1 MADQFESNTRS
12 PHPDSEVDD
21 PLAELARIIGYE
33 RPSEVAA
40 PADESSDS
48 AEFDLEAELMRE
60 LDVPLAPSADEID
73 SIEADEALDAMLAN
87 NDYDM
92 DAGEL
97 SSQDSQSEVGD
108 EQVGI
113 ALDDAPETDAAD
125 FMTADG
131 RSSAGLLKA
140 IENEAP
146 FAHEGGHGDETGIDD
161 DWMMTLDADDDA
173 PGLDFDA
180 AASEHPGNQPPFEP
194 VDDVAPDSAAEAV
207 AAPVAGAGELHAAAA
222 SDFGDDDVFA
232 DMARFELPSVQQN
245 DVVDNDVTH
254 DDAPQAPDEGQ
265 AAAGP
270 ANEPEEMPLDFEE
283 YLSTELD
290 VFEQEVAMGG
300 DRDDGAAAA
309 DIDETV
315 NDGASDVEA
324 ALEALNESDLEDDF
338 AVFDDAAEELLTAI
352 GGDSDGSVENAA
364 KADPVNAAD
373 DSWSLDQIEEG
384 AAEELDEE
392 LDDMFALPERA
403 VSTST
408 ERRDETDELDLD
420 LEQLLAESINDGD
433 EDLVEPEEAVST
445 SLQTE
450 QVLQADDWL
459 SQSPE
464 PQQTVSRDEM
474 SAAFLDL
481 ATDVDTEQ
489 VQPEP
494 SVISPVVGSA
504 DAVSAT
510 QPEQG
515 DWLDG
520 FAASEQGAEPEGA
533 QPDDSEYYFD
543 AGLIA
548 EADETVE
555 VVADI
560 DVPVLHHDNP
570 QPVEPDYDTD
580 IEREFAD
587 LSDTHSDDR
596 AVDGVGATYTAAATY
611 AVAEGWNRGE
621 TTPQSDEVSDEY
633 IALERELGVS
643 FDEEA
648 RASFGEGYD
657 GEFPTGDFDINE
669 ELAVEGNGQDNRSR
683 GPVLALA
690 VLGVAVLAG
699 VGAFGWSMLSGDGG
713 VGDDGPRIIRADKDP
728 VKVLP
733 ENPGGVTVPNQDKA
747 VYDRVAGGT
756 GTSTGQPALVNSA
769 EEPVDVVQR
778 TLDPGILPLEGR
790 ADSLEK
796 SEERLSAETSGSDV
810 ASNEPAPPVISPRKV
825 RTMIVKPDGSI
836 VAREVEEP
844 EAAAAVET
852 SQPQATAEPQV
863 ATLTQPDQGAA
874 SITQPVPVA
883 EQVETALEQPVEQP
897 AETETPA
904 TEGTLAPVRVV
915 TTQPIRPVANA
926 PVPLGRPVDQP
937 VNVVGTVTQGGR
949 VDAAPAAPAAPV
961 ASQPVEVASAPAA
974 AAPAAPAA
982 APVANPGGYY
992 VQIASQPTAEGAQS
1006 SWNTLSSRYSSVLGG
1021 QNVDI
1026 QRADIP
1032 GKGVFHR
1039 VRVPAGSRDQA
1050 NALCSRY
1057 KAAGGSCFVSR

>member
-1 MADQFESNTRS
+1 M
-12 PHPDSEVDD
+12 
-21 PLAELARIIGYE
+21 AELARIIGYE
-33 RPSEVAA
+33 RPSEVAE
-40 PADESSDS
+40 PASESPDS

-60 LDVPLAPSADEID
+60 LDVPLAPSDDEID

-87 NDYDM
+87 NDYDL
-92 DAGEL
+92 DVVKLSAQDSPSEIADEQAGER
-97 SSQDSQSEVGD
+97 
-108 EQVGI
+108 
-113 ALDDAPETDAAD
+113 LDDAPESGAAD
-125 FMTADG
+125 FMAADG

-146 FAHEGGHGDETGIDD
+146 FAHEGGRGDETGIDD

-180 AASEHPGNQPPFEP
+180 PAPEHQADQQQFEQ
-194 VDDVAPDSAAEAV
+194 VDEVSAPAVQETVAV
-207 AAPVAGAGELHAAAA
+207 PVAEPGELHDDIAAAD
-222 SDFGDDDVFA
+222 DFGDDDVFA
-232 DMARFELPSVQQN
+232 DMARFELPSVDRN
-245 DVVDNDVTH
+245 GTVDNGVAVDEV
-254 DDAPQAPDEGQ
+254 PQASDEVQ
-265 AAAGP
+265 AVDGP

-300 DRDDGAAAA
+300 DRDDSAAAA
-309 DIDETV
+309 DMYEAAD
-315 NDGASDVEA
+315 DGKSDVET
-324 ALEALNESDLEDDF
+324 ALEALNESDLEDDL

-352 GGDSDGSVENAA
+352 GEDSDNNVESAA
-364 KADPVNAAD
+364 KADPTNAAG
-373 DSWSLDQIEEG
+373 DSWSLDQIEEA

-392 LDDMFALPERA
+392 LDDMFVLPERA
-403 VSTST
+403 VSAST
-408 ERRDETDELDLD
+408 GTRDEADDLDLD
-420 LEQLLAESINDGD
+420 LEQLLAESFDEGD

-489 VQPEP
+489 AQPEP

-520 FAASEQGAEPEGA
+520 FAASEQGVQTEGA

-548 EADETVE
+548 EADEAVE

-587 LSDTHSDDR
+587 LSDTHSDER
-596 AVDGVGATYTAAATY
+596 AVDGAGASYAAAATY
-611 AVAEGWNRGE
+611 AAADGWNRGE

-657 GEFPTGDFDINE
+657 AQFPTGDFDINE
-669 ELAVEGNGQDNRSR
+669 ELAVEDNGQDNRSR
-683 GPVLALA
+683 GLVLALA

-699 VGAFGWSMLSGDGG
+699 IGAFGWSMLSGDGG

-790 ADSLEK
+790 ADSLENP
-796 SEERLSAETSGSDV
+796 RNGCPQIHPVQTLRRTS
-810 ASNEPAPPVISPRKV
+810 
-825 RTMIVKPDGSI
+825 
-836 VAREVEEP
+836 
-844 EAAAAVET
+844 
-852 SQPQATAEPQV
+852 
-863 ATLTQPDQGAA
+863 LCH
-874 SITQPVPVA
+874 
-883 EQVETALEQPVEQP
+883 
-897 AETETPA
+897 
-904 TEGTLAPVRVV
+904 
-915 TTQPIRPVANA
+915 
-926 PVPLGRPVDQP
+926 
-937 VNVVGTVTQGGR
+937 
-949 VDAAPAAPAAPV
+949 
-961 ASQPVEVASAPAA
+961 
-974 AAPAAPAA
+974 
-982 APVANPGGYY
+982 
-992 VQIASQPTAEGAQS
+992 
-1006 SWNTLSSRYSSVLGG
+1006 LSSR
-1021 QNVDI
+1021 
-1026 QRADIP
+1026 RA
-1032 GKGVFHR
+1032 KC
-1039 VRVPAGSRDQA
+1039 
-1050 NALCSRY
+1050 AL
-1057 KAAGGSCFVSR
+1057 